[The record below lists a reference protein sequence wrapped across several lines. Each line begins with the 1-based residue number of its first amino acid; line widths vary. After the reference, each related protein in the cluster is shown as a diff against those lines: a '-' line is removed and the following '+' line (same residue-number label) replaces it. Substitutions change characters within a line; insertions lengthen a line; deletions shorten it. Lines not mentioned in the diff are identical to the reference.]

1 MVYGLVF
8 VLLSW
13 ALQML
18 GAGSEDKIL
27 CGVLLKGMEAGG
39 AVHLWPPGR
48 DDIGNEK
55 EVGHNQ
61 FGKEVSA
68 DVGSHLTEGPRRWET
83 QVLFVL
89 SPSSVI

>member
-18 GAGSEDKIL
+18 GAGREEKIL
-27 CGVLLKGMEAGG
+27 CSLLLKGMEAGG

-61 FGKEVSA
+61 FGKEVLA
-68 DVGSHLTEGPRRWET
+68 DVGSHLTEGPRRWER
-83 QVLFVL
+83 QVLFAL